1 MANLQQ
7 PVYTG
12 HPYDTHSQWQQLSD
26 SIDSYPSISQPYTNG
41 LTQSHTSVNGI
52 QTVLG
57 EQIKRLIGQQ
67 IENSLADALT
77 GLEHHTNAIPTT
89 SPNLNPQHN
98 MLHNLANT
106 PLELTCNHMRLRPW
120 QTTYLLQSTHMDT
133 VNTKHF
139 WKITIAVTGNDE
151 VVEGEISFSIEDD
164 KINSQVTLIR
174 SESQEFIKFKHQLQL
189 AEKQAT
195 RNRFSSTK
203 NGLYE

>member
-1 MANLQQ
+1 MKKYKNKSHSRLSSYSTWLKCTAALTLISRSQAITAYDTSMMDVQGESWSEFLANLQQ

-77 GLEHHTNAIPTT
+77 GLEHHTNAIPVTT
-89 SPNLNPQHN
+89 SP
-98 MLHNLANT
+98 
-106 PLELTCNHMRLRPW
+106 
-120 QTTYLLQSTHMDT
+120 
-133 VNTKHF
+133 
-139 WKITIAVTGNDE
+139 
-151 VVEGEISFSIEDD
+151 
-164 KINSQVTLIR
+164 
-174 SESQEFIKFKHQLQL
+174 
-189 AEKQAT
+189 
-195 RNRFSSTK
+195 
-203 NGLYE
+203 